1 MEIRSVTTGGRRVT
15 MRREEVVAFCL
26 WKPGAWLD
34 EPWEGDEVVKV
45 GDKIFAFLGSVDAP
59 APSVGL
65 KCGRT
70 ADEAGELRARS
81 PGHVSASPY
90 VGRYGW
96 NTIPLAGV
104 PAEELRELVDMSYDA
119 AVSALP
125 KSKRPR

>member
-1 MEIRSVTTGGRRVT
+1 MTRQDL
-15 MRREEVVAFCL
+15 VAYCL
-26 WKPGAWLD
+26 FKPGAWLD

-45 GDKIFAFLGSVDAP
+45 GDKIFAFLGSADAP

-70 ADEAGELRARS
+70 ADEAGELRARY
-81 PGHVSASPY
+81 PGQVVASAY

-96 NTIPLAGV
+96 NTITLAGL
-104 PAEELRELVDMSYDA
+104 PADELRELVDMSYDA

-125 KSKRPR
+125 RSKRPT

>member
-1 MEIRSVTTGGRRVT
+1 MT
-15 MRREEVVAFCL
+15 REDLVAHCL
-26 WKPGAWLD
+26 SKPGAWLD

-45 GDKIFAFLGSVDAP
+45 GDKIFAFLGSADGP

-70 ADEAGELRARS
+70 ADEAAELRARY
-81 PGHVSASPY
+81 PEQVVASAY

-96 NTIPLAGV
+96 NTIGLAGL
-104 PAEELRELVDMSYDA
+104 PADELRELVDMSYDA

-125 KSKRPR
+125 RSKRPT